1 MSYEIAL
8 ARVLALITLLQKREE
23 DTKFSKAHREQM
35 KEDRIALEIVVEWA
49 MKAYEK
55 NNELGAEMLNALH
68 V

>member
-1 MSYEIAL
+1 MDFERAMTRVLTLIAL
-8 ARVLALITLLQKREE
+8 LEKAEKDEMFDEAFRDKAKADRV
-23 DTKFSKAHREQM
+23 
-35 KEDRIALEIVVEWA
+35 ALEIVVEWA